1 MRSTVVLV
9 AGVALVAAACS
20 GSAAGTATSSPPS
33 PTVTTLSASP
43 TSTAGSA
50 GRGEQGLA
58 STFFESAEYPDE
70 VVSRDEFLARF
81 PGGRYTLTGTS
92 RDGVPLALTATLAD
106 LIPEPAVILAPEE
119 GAVVPAGD
127 VTIAWEPVEEPAGV
141 EPEVYTVQ
149 LFPVDPPEGADPIA
163 LDVDLTFE
171 VPADVTEVRIP
182 GELLAPGEVY
192 QYELMV
198 VDAGGNQTFTVGSF
212 TTTE

>member
-1 MRSTVVLV
+1 M
-9 AGVALVAAACS
+9 
-20 GSAAGTATSSPPS
+20 
-33 PTVTTLSASP
+33 
-43 TSTAGSA
+43 
-50 GRGEQGLA
+50 
-58 STFFESAEYPDE
+58 
-70 VVSRDEFLARF
+70 
-81 PGGRYTLTGTS
+81 
-92 RDGVPLALTATLAD
+92 
-106 LIPEPAVILAPEE
+106 ILAPEE

-127 VTIAWEPVEEPAGV
+127 VSIGWEPVEEPAGV

-182 GELLAPGEVY
+182 GELLAPGEAY

-212 TTTE
+212 TTTG